1 MNSNEIIHGSEHY
14 LRKTTDE
21 GNHGGKQMIRIAGLL
36 SVLGGHFSL
45 VVVGCAE
52 VVVAAVLIAT
62 TAGRRFR
69 KEKRIDKNLAEK
81 IFLEELGARE
91 DEVCLVVRRRDM
103 MPGYVAGDI
112 EKLLGVPLEALQ
124 EDVTILNQNMK
135 DPAQGSKVWKAHR
148 EWDTKEPL
156 VCEFQLK
163 NDQWIQMKSQC
174 SEDGRYEL
182 TTFRDITGF
191 HQQVEN
197 YEKRLEKAEEASQS
211 KTSFLSRMSHEI
223 RTPMNGIM
231 GMLTLAEG
239 KLQTNDPALQYLTKA
254 EELSEH
260 LLSLINDILDM
271 SRIEA
276 GKVELENK
284 SFSLHALGEKLY
296 DMFAKNLEARGI
308 YYAVNYE
315 DMAVDQV
322 IGDELR
328 ISQVIINFLSNAVK
342 FTSEGEIT
350 VTFRQM
356 MLQDGM
362 ADLMISVRDT
372 GIGMDPE
379 FINRIFRPF
388 EQESIDTSKQY
399 GGTGLGMAITDNLV
413 RLMGGEIVVKSVPGE
428 GSEFSVFLHLPE
440 ASSQKTGRRAVAE
453 REVTNAKSAGAA
465 KEPAETQNT
474 ANTFRGRRILMAE
487 DNEINAMIAVEILK
501 EMGAEVDLAEDGRIA
516 VEMFA
521 SHPVGYY
528 DFILMDVQ
536 MPVLDGRAAAR
547 EIRKMDRPD
556 ASEILIFALSAD
568 AFVED
573 ERKSLESGMNGHY
586 AKPVDFVALE
596 KNVGTFLQGRKG
608 GVNGR

>member
-1 MNSNEIIHGSEHY
+1 
-14 LRKTTDE
+14 
-21 GNHGGKQMIRIAGLL
+21 MIRIAGLL
-36 SVLGGHFSL
+36 STLGGHFSL

-62 TAGRRFR
+62 TTGRKFR
-69 KEKRIDKNLAEK
+69 KEKKMDKNLAER
-81 IFLEELGARE
+81 IFLGELETRE
-91 DEVCLVVRRRDM
+91 DEVCLIVRRRDM
-103 MPGYVAGDI
+103 MPVYATGNLK
-112 EKLLGVPLEALQ
+112 KLVGIPLEALQ
-124 EDVTILNQNMK
+124 EDVTILNQNLK
-135 DPAQGSKVWKAHR
+135 DPAQGSKVWKAYQ

-156 VCEFQLK
+156 IFEFQLQ
-163 NDQWIQMKSQC
+163 NDLWIQLRVQC

-182 TTFRDITGF
+182 TTFRNITEF

-197 YEKRLEKAEEASQS
+197 YEKRLEKAEEESQS

-239 KLQTNDPALQYLTKA
+239 RLQTNDPAMQYLTKA

-308 YYAVNYE
+308 RYAVNYE
-315 DMAVDQV
+315 DMTVDQV

-342 FTSEGEIT
+342 FTSKGEIT

-388 EQESIDTSKQY
+388 EQESIDTSKKY

-428 GSEFSVFLHLPE
+428 GSDFSVFLHLPE
-440 ASSQKTGRRAVAE
+440 AASPKTGRRTVAE
-453 REVTNAKSAGAA
+453 RETVNTRLTGDA
-465 KEPAETQNT
+465 KEPVENRNAT
-474 ANTFRGRRILMAE
+474 NTFRGRRILLAE
-487 DNEINAMIAVEILK
+487 DNEVNALIAVEILK
-501 EMGAEVDLAEDGRIA
+501 EMGAEADLAENGQIA
-516 VEMFA
+516 VDMFA
-521 SHPVGYY
+521 SHPAGYY

-547 EIRKMDRPD
+547 EIRRMNRPD

-586 AKPVDFVALE
+586 AKPVDFVVLE
-596 KNVGTFLQGRKG
+596 KNVGAFLQERKG